1 MIEALLLSSIFFAVI
16 LIGCLVML
24 YEMRGYM
31 KRRDE
36 HYKRD
41 FEELKD
47 ELTEIKS
54 LFQKE
59 VSDVFKNIKRI
70 L

>member
-1 MIEALLLSSIFFAVI
+1 
-16 LIGCLVML
+16 ML

-47 ELTEIKS
+47 ELAEIKS